1 MKIKRVLALVL
12 ASAFVLG
19 GCGEGE
25 ETVAKKDVVELQESA
40 FSAPQVVEVVSGDMQ
55 SVTYYD
61 AQIGP
66 KIQQLKFERDGVFGA
81 YHVRIGDTVRKGDVL
96 ATPVTEEYEEQVEV
110 CEKALEQLTV
120 TYNYNKTSIENNI
133 AIVKQQMASIYKQ
146 LEKLENGTEEYT
158 QACRD
163 VGEWD
168 AELKILTLQLTQ
180 LKECYDLELPYYE
193 KQLREARK
201 ECAGNVIKAPFDGV
215 VVALEDMMYGEAID
229 SELYYV
235 ALADTSVTYARCEYV
250 FQSALEKA
258 VGAVLWQDGREY
270 ELVPIP
276 MDDSRYMQMSNNGE
290 TIYSEFLVADETADI
305 QYGDYGKVKLITG
318 EKKDVLLIPQTTL
331 QYSAGNYYVYK
342 DVEGQPQ
349 KTIVKPGSR
358 DDIRVEIKEGLEE
371 GDLVYVQE

>member
-163 VGEWD
+163 VGERD

-290 TIYSEFLVADETADI
+290 TIYSEFQVADETADI

-342 DVEGQPQ
+342 DVAGQPQ